1 MEYKWVTEKRSKEK
15 RINKSI
21 FIIGSIIILIVFVIV
36 YNIELIKTVVVI
48 KQDVV
53 IENLPNEFEGFTILQ
68 ISDLH
73 SSTFGENQEVL
84 INLINNENYDIIA
97 FTGDM
102 MQKDDDNYKAFLD
115 LLNGINKSDSS
126 FYLAGNNGPFVF
138 ENEEFRFNYES
149 SKDLVLTEDGKILKE
164 YGLKFMDDVYSIVR
178 GESTLW
184 ISELISSKEFE
195 EKTLGQAKDEDIK
208 IALTHYP
215 MNESIY
221 CNGSIDIP
229 DYNLVIAGHYHG
241 GQWRIP
247 LLGAVFISDVNG
259 SPWFP
264 SKERVSGLA
273 KWGDYYQYVS
283 RGLGA
288 SGDYKWMR
296 FRLFNKPEINLIR
309 LTNKKVNI

>member
-36 YNIELIKTVVVI
+36 YNIELSKTIVVI

-73 SSTFGENQEVL
+73 SFTFGENQEVL

-138 ENEEFRFNYES
+138 ENEGLRFNYES
-149 SKDLVLTEDGKILKE
+149 SKDLVLT
-164 YGLKFMDDVYSIVR
+164 
-178 GESTLW
+178 
-184 ISELISSKEFE
+184 
-195 EKTLGQAKDEDIK
+195 
-208 IALTHYP
+208 
-215 MNESIY
+215 
-221 CNGSIDIP
+221 
-229 DYNLVIAGHYHG
+229 
-241 GQWRIP
+241 
-247 LLGAVFISDVNG
+247 
-259 SPWFP
+259 
-264 SKERVSGLA
+264 
-273 KWGDYYQYVS
+273 
-283 RGLGA
+283 
-288 SGDYKWMR
+288 
-296 FRLFNKPEINLIR
+296 
-309 LTNKKVNI
+309 

>member
-21 FIIGSIIILIVFVIV
+21 FIIGCIIILIVFVIV
-36 YNIELIKTVVVI
+36 YNIELSKTIVVI

-138 ENEEFRFNYES
+138 ENEGLRFNYES
-149 SKDLVLTEDGKILKE
+149 SKDLVLT
-164 YGLKFMDDVYSIVR
+164 
-178 GESTLW
+178 
-184 ISELISSKEFE
+184 
-195 EKTLGQAKDEDIK
+195 
-208 IALTHYP
+208 
-215 MNESIY
+215 
-221 CNGSIDIP
+221 
-229 DYNLVIAGHYHG
+229 
-241 GQWRIP
+241 
-247 LLGAVFISDVNG
+247 
-259 SPWFP
+259 
-264 SKERVSGLA
+264 
-273 KWGDYYQYVS
+273 
-283 RGLGA
+283 
-288 SGDYKWMR
+288 
-296 FRLFNKPEINLIR
+296 
-309 LTNKKVNI
+309 

>member
-1 MEYKWVTEKRSKEK
+1 
-15 RINKSI
+15 
-21 FIIGSIIILIVFVIV
+21 
-36 YNIELIKTVVVI
+36 
-48 KQDVV
+48 
-53 IENLPNEFEGFTILQ
+53 
-68 ISDLH
+68 
-73 SSTFGENQEVL
+73 
-84 INLINNENYDIIA
+84 
-97 FTGDM
+97 
-102 MQKDDDNYKAFLD
+102 
-115 LLNGINKSDSS
+115 
-126 FYLAGNNGPFVF
+126 
-138 ENEEFRFNYES
+138 
-149 SKDLVLTEDGKILKE
+149 
-164 YGLKFMDDVYSIVR
+164 MDDVYSIVR

-221 CNGSIDIP
+221 FNGSIDIP

-273 KWGDYYQYVS
+273 KLGDYYQYVS

>member
-36 YNIELIKTVVVI
+36 YNIELSKTIVVI

-68 ISDLH
+68 ISDFH

-138 ENEEFRFNYES
+138 ENEGLRFNYES
-149 SKDLVLTEDGKILKE
+149 SKDLVLT
-164 YGLKFMDDVYSIVR
+164 
-178 GESTLW
+178 
-184 ISELISSKEFE
+184 
-195 EKTLGQAKDEDIK
+195 
-208 IALTHYP
+208 
-215 MNESIY
+215 
-221 CNGSIDIP
+221 
-229 DYNLVIAGHYHG
+229 
-241 GQWRIP
+241 
-247 LLGAVFISDVNG
+247 
-259 SPWFP
+259 
-264 SKERVSGLA
+264 
-273 KWGDYYQYVS
+273 
-283 RGLGA
+283 
-288 SGDYKWMR
+288 
-296 FRLFNKPEINLIR
+296 
-309 LTNKKVNI
+309 

>member
-36 YNIELIKTVVVI
+36 YNIELSKTIVVI

-115 LLNGINKSDSS
+115 LLNGINKCDSS

-138 ENEEFRFNYES
+138 ENEGLRFNYES
-149 SKDLVLTEDGKILKE
+149 SNDLVLT
-164 YGLKFMDDVYSIVR
+164 
-178 GESTLW
+178 
-184 ISELISSKEFE
+184 
-195 EKTLGQAKDEDIK
+195 
-208 IALTHYP
+208 
-215 MNESIY
+215 
-221 CNGSIDIP
+221 
-229 DYNLVIAGHYHG
+229 
-241 GQWRIP
+241 
-247 LLGAVFISDVNG
+247 
-259 SPWFP
+259 
-264 SKERVSGLA
+264 
-273 KWGDYYQYVS
+273 
-283 RGLGA
+283 
-288 SGDYKWMR
+288 
-296 FRLFNKPEINLIR
+296 
-309 LTNKKVNI
+309 

>member
-138 ENEEFRFNYES
+138 ENEGLRFNYES
-149 SKDLVLTEDGKILKE
+149 SKDLVLT
-164 YGLKFMDDVYSIVR
+164 
-178 GESTLW
+178 
-184 ISELISSKEFE
+184 
-195 EKTLGQAKDEDIK
+195 
-208 IALTHYP
+208 
-215 MNESIY
+215 
-221 CNGSIDIP
+221 
-229 DYNLVIAGHYHG
+229 
-241 GQWRIP
+241 
-247 LLGAVFISDVNG
+247 
-259 SPWFP
+259 
-264 SKERVSGLA
+264 
-273 KWGDYYQYVS
+273 
-283 RGLGA
+283 
-288 SGDYKWMR
+288 
-296 FRLFNKPEINLIR
+296 
-309 LTNKKVNI
+309 

>member
-36 YNIELIKTVVVI
+36 YNIELSKTIVII

-73 SSTFGENQEVL
+73 SFTFGENQEVL

-138 ENEEFRFNYES
+138 ENEGLRFNYES
-149 SKDLVLTEDGKILKE
+149 SKDLVLT
-164 YGLKFMDDVYSIVR
+164 
-178 GESTLW
+178 
-184 ISELISSKEFE
+184 
-195 EKTLGQAKDEDIK
+195 
-208 IALTHYP
+208 
-215 MNESIY
+215 
-221 CNGSIDIP
+221 
-229 DYNLVIAGHYHG
+229 
-241 GQWRIP
+241 
-247 LLGAVFISDVNG
+247 
-259 SPWFP
+259 
-264 SKERVSGLA
+264 
-273 KWGDYYQYVS
+273 
-283 RGLGA
+283 
-288 SGDYKWMR
+288 
-296 FRLFNKPEINLIR
+296 
-309 LTNKKVNI
+309 